1 MYGVLNGLLWDASPL
16 GRWCVGALYGIIVGC
31 NRRWKRL
38 LPDGFIDGGLIGF
51 LVFAIVGKNLKMARL
66 RALLHILRARG

>member
-16 GRWCVGALYGIIVGC
+16 GRWCVGALYGMIVGC

-38 LPDGFIDGGLIGF
+38 LRGWVLLVGGLMG
-51 LVFAIVGKNLKMARL
+51 
-66 RALLHILRARG
+66 